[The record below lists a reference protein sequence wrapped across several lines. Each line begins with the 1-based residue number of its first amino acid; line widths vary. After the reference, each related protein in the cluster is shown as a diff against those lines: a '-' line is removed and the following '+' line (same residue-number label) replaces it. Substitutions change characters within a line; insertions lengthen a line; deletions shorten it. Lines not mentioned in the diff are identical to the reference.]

1 MIKSLKK
8 PRTKSKAEKKFKNM
22 AVPVLELKHVNKSFP
37 LDTIQ
42 VNALKNINL
51 IIKQGELAAIMGPS
65 GSGKSTLMYIMG
77 FLDTPTS
84 GQVIFEGKDVSKL
97 TENQQAAIRNGKIG
111 FIFQMFNLL
120 PRTSALDNVLMPL
133 TYSDEN
139 KAVGK
144 DRALKL
150 MERVGI
156 SHRISHFSN
165 QMSGGEQ
172 QRVAITRAFINNP
185 SLILAD
191 EPTGNLDSKTGS
203 GILTILKEFNKEGKT
218 IVVVTHD
225 LEVAKKCDRI
235 IKIKD
240 GQLI

>member
-1 MIKSLKK
+1 
-8 PRTKSKAEKKFKNM
+8 M
-22 AVPVLELKHVNKSFP
+22 AVPVLELKHINKSFL

-42 VNALKNINL
+42 VDALKNINL
-51 IIKQGELAAIMGPS
+51 TIKQGELAAIMGPS

-84 GQVIFEGKDVSKL
+84 GQVIFEGHDVSKL

-139 KAVGK
+139 KAIGK

-191 EPTGNLDSKTGS
+191 EPTGNLDSKTGEE
-203 GILTILKEFNKEGKT
+203 IIKILKEFNKEGKT

>member
-1 MIKSLKK
+1 
-8 PRTKSKAEKKFKNM
+8 M
-22 AVPVLELKHVNKSFP
+22 AVPVLELKHVNKTFP

-42 VNALKNINL
+42 VNALKDINL
-51 IIKQGELAAIMGPS
+51 IIKSGELAAIMGPS

-97 TENQQAAIRNGKIG
+97 TENEQAAIRNEKIG
-111 FIFQMFNLL
+111 FVFQMFNLL
-120 PRTSALDNVLMPL
+120 PRTSALDNVLLPE
-133 TYSDEN
+133 TYSKTDKEVA
-139 KAVGK
+139 KK
-144 DRALKL
+144 RALEL

-156 SHRISHFSN
+156 SHRIHHFSN

-191 EPTGNLDSKTGS
+191 EPTGNLDSKTGDE
-203 GILTILKEFNKEGKT
+203 IIKILKEFNKEGKT

-235 IKIKD
+235 IRIKD
-240 GQLI
+240 GQLV